1 MAYANPQ
8 PSPSPKRSQVAP
20 EPMVAKFGLI
30 LIVLASA
37 LLASL
42 AGTVAPDSVNIYL
55 HQALA
60 AARQQL
66 APANPASAA
75 SASAGA
81 ASHAGLPQIV
91 PLGVAGSASAAA
103 SPAVV
108 GGASDAAGAGGASAP
123 GAVTA
128 PASGTASAAT
138 ASSAAGNVALSSLL
152 LPTLPA
158 STATYALQ
166 AGQFASQQAAR
177 DLAAGLSAQGVTSTV
192 IVTTDD
198 SGTAWAVVT
207 LGRFGSADE
216 ALSQRSYLANKL
228 GLPQYL
234 APITLPPP
242 PKPPN

>member
-1 MAYANPQ
+1 ML
-8 PSPSPKRSQVAP
+8 
-20 EPMVAKFGLI
+20 AKFGLI

-37 LLASL
+37 VLAFL
-42 AGTVAPDSVNIYL
+42 AGIVAPDSVNISL
-55 HQALA
+55 RQAWG

-75 SASAGA
+75 AAPGPASA
-81 ASHAGLPQIV
+81 PQIV
-91 PLGVAGSASAAA
+91 PAGVASAATPTP
-103 SPAVV
+103 SPAV
-108 GGASDAAGAGGASAP
+108 AGGASAP
-123 GAVTA
+123 STPASAPTTTA
-128 PASGTASAAT
+128 NSKASGTAGT
-138 ASSAAGNVALSSLL
+138 VAFGSLL
-152 LPTLPA
+152 LPSLPA
-158 STATYALQ
+158 GTATYALQ
-166 AGQFASQQAAR
+166 AGQFASQQAAQ

-192 IVTTDD
+192 IISNDD

-242 PKPPN
+242 TKPPG